1 MAEERRYLKMTIKN
15 GSADGGVSTR
25 KAIVIGVAFFWSTL
39 PIAAAD
45 TEMTQ
50 EYSICLEK
58 SNGVTVEM
66 INCILAETIRQDA
79 RLNEN
84 YKRLISKLVTERKS
98 TLIEAQRN
106 WIKFRDTNCG
116 FYADPEGGSAA
127 RLASNECILNAT
139 AQRAKELRLLNIN

>member
-1 MAEERRYLKMTIKN
+1 MLKFKSDVGRRRLW
-15 GSADGGVSTR
+15 TR
-25 KAIVIGVAFFWSTL
+25 KVTAIGLAFFLSTPL
-39 PIAAAD
+39 VAAAD

-50 EYSICLEK
+50 EYSTCLEK

-84 YKRLISKLVTERKS
+84 YKRLSSKLVTKRKN

-127 RLASNECILNAT
+127 
-139 AQRAKELRLLNIN
+139 